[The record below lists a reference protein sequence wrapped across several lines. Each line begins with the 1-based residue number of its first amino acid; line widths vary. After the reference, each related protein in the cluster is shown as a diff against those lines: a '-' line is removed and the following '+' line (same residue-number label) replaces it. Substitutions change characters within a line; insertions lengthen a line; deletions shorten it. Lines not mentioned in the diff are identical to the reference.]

1 MKAGLPLS
9 GKSFLKECKIT
20 TITVVSVYGALDLV
34 VVNESLIGLSMIESR
49 D

>member
-9 GKSFLKECKIT
+9 DKLFLKENKIT
-20 TITVVSVYGALDLV
+20 VITVVSVYGALDLV
-34 VVNESLIGLSMIESR
+34 VVNKTLTGFSMIESR

>member
-9 GKSFLKECKIT
+9 GKLFLKEDKIT
-20 TITVVSVYGALDLV
+20 TITVISVYGALDLV
-34 VVNESLIGLSMIESR
+34 VVNKTLTGLSMIESR